1 MNYDFLQN
9 CHIPRQSSNN
19 QYYSSNYS
27 TMDGAY
33 GSYSMQPT
41 QSSAPAVNTSYY
53 GYGGTNTYSESYASY
68 RDNISSRSAIA
79 GSTEETYHHPERFIA
94 PSKQGTGYV
103 PYKTAFKRKFS
114 GTGGSGGSAAKKE
127 ANFVEISSDG
137 KLVIFLGRDESYPDE
152 LNALIHP
159 LSCDLCNV
167 KMNSRT
173 SAKDHY
179 ESKVHDKSLTSWLGK
194 VSLYRFSNFCL
205 I

>member
-9 CHIPRQSSNN
+9 YHIPRQSSNN
-19 QYYSSNYS
+19 QYPSSNYS

-53 GYGGTNTYSESYASY
+53 GYGGTNAYSECYASY
-68 RDNISSRSAIA
+68 REKISSSSAIS
-79 GSTEETYHHPERFIA
+79 GSTGETYQHPERFIS

-103 PYKTAFKRKFS
+103 PNKTAFKRKFS
-114 GTGGSGGSAAKKE
+114 GTGSSGGSAAKKE
-127 ANFVEISSDG
+127 ATIVEISSDG

-179 ESKVHDKSLTSWLGK
+179 ESKVHDKSLTSWLVK
-194 VSLYRFSNFCL
+194 VSLCRFLNFCL
-205 I
+205 V